1 MLKKRSHMTAVAP
14 EELGQSAND
23 AELSRLNRDYVR
35 AVEERDPHWFNEHL
49 AEDFTNTY
57 VDGTF
62 ADRAEFIERVAR
74 DSGLSN
80 RRLLEV
86 AIRRMGDFAIIHAR
100 TISNTSSGAEVLT
113 RYTDI
118 WARRDGRWVCVS
130 AQLTRS
136 T

>member
-1 MLKKRSHMTAVAP
+1 MTAVVA
-14 EELGQSAND
+14 EDVGRSADD
-23 AELSRLNRDYVR
+23 AELSQLNRDYVR
-35 AVEERDPHWFNEHL
+35 AVEERNPHWFDEHL

-57 VDGTF
+57 ADGTF
-62 ADRAEFIERVAR
+62 ADRAEFIARVAR

-80 RRLLEV
+80 RRLLDV

-100 TISNTSSGAEVLT
+100 TTCNASSGAEVLT